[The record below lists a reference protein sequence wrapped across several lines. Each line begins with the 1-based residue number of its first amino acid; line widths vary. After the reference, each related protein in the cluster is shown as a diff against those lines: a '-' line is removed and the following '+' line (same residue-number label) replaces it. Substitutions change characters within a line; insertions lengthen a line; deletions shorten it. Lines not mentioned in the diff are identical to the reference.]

1 MADPDPSDDAAMR
14 ARLDQLSTSLEARRA
29 TEQAEQTR
37 RDVKATGDSGFG
49 RGMSMALRVTSE
61 LIAGVAVGGAIGWG
75 LDRLFHTRLLFLI
88 LLGLVGTAGG
98 FWNIIR
104 ETTPKGRASAVD
116 FSQRLDAKRRRSEDG
131 EN

>member
-1 MADPDPSDDAAMR
+1 MPDPDQNDDAAMR
-14 ARLDQLSTSLEARRA
+14 ARLDKLSTSLESRRAAEQSDERRRA
-29 TEQAEQTR
+29 TKE
-37 RDVKATGDSGFG
+37 TGDSGFG

-75 LDRLFHTRLLFLI
+75 LARLLHTQPLFLI

-104 ETTPKGRASAVD
+104 ETTPKGRAAKVD